1 MKYDKLVRDNIPD
14 IIHDQGKGV
23 CFRVLSEAEFKE
35 YLERKLDEEVA
46 EFHENPTLEE
56 LADITEVLYALAETH
71 GYSVF
76 DLGRMRRQK
85 LFEKGGFVKRICLLE
100 VEE

>member
-1 MKYDKLVRDNIPD
+1 MKYNKLVRDNIPD

-76 DLGRMRRQK
+76 DLGRMRRRK

>member
-1 MKYDKLVRDNIPD
+1 MKHNKLVRDNIPD

-23 CFRVLSEAEFKE
+23 SFRVLSEAEFKE
-35 YLERKLDEEVA
+35 YLERKLDEEVS

-56 LADITEVLYALAETH
+56 LADITEVLYALAESH

-76 DLGRMRRQK
+76 DLGRMRRRK
-85 LFEKGGFVKRICLLE
+85 LFEKGGFIKRICLLE